1 MCVGPRVQVCV
12 LPHRQEWGRTLEA
25 VPAGALRMGR
35 PGLWLLALVTIDV
48 VVGHTIGLLHRWNQ
62 SGVELSDEWK
72 QVACASVLGV
82 RHAAQR
88 NGTVIAALG
97 SIPSGHNFSSVSFD
111 TGSAAQLGL
120 AAWREALAAGSQF
133 VVGAALSTVSTS
145 LALNGAVDRMP
156 QISYWS
162 SAVALSDKAL

>member
-1 MCVGPRVQVCV
+1 
-12 LPHRQEWGRTLEA
+12 
-25 VPAGALRMGR
+25 MGR
-35 PGLWLLALVTIDV
+35 PGPGLLALVTANAV
-48 VVGHTIGLLHRWNQ
+48 TGHTIGLLHRWNA

-72 QVACASVLGV
+72 QVACAAVLGV

-88 NGTVIAALG
+88 NGAVVAALS
-97 SIPSGHNFSSVSFD
+97 SIPAGHNFSSVSFD

-133 VVGAALSTVSTS
+133 VVGASLSTVSTP

-162 SAVALSDKAL
+162 SAVALSDNTL